1 MEEEKKNTEE
11 IKEEAAVPQTFDEQP
26 GTTEI
31 KSEADKKAALKK
43 DKSYRKGRLL
53 YDIGTW
59 FMTLYLL
66 LFAARQLLHIELV
79 LGGTFV
85 SSYLSFLFII
95 PLLLMITGM
104 IISDKAAKRM
114 DVKENNKLWTGVLS
128 AVGIL
133 LIVLSICEILMPSYK
148 VYNLI
153 SVNHNNNPSINEG
166 QEFLVAEYRTGT
178 ILSPAPS
185 EKPGHIFLDVY
196 SNYGIIAVKKQSA
209 ANNNGTFDIKSKG
222 NGGNDYLL
230 IVRSLGREESFP
242 FSY

>member
-153 SVNHNNNPSINEG
+153 SVNHNNNPSM
-166 QEFLVAEYRTGT
+166 
-178 ILSPAPS
+178 S
-185 EKPGHIFLDVY
+185 EKPGYIFLDVY